1 MIRRLAEAREWRGD
15 RTVSAAA
22 ARVGEFAQIQT
33 TTPEY
38 FSMTTVRLLGA
49 CLILGTSSLS
59 AQRGAT
65 APAEVV
71 HADRLKHLGDSLT
84 PGASRTAQIGRGPN
98 FTYAITHRDTSGG
111 LERHEAWTDILVILT
126 GSATILSGGVQQG
139 AKESS
144 PGEWR
149 GGTAAG
155 ATKQAMRAG
164 DVVTT
169 PAGTPHQ
176 MLLAPGERITYI
188 AFKVAATPTRSP

>member
-1 MIRRLAEAREWRGD
+1 MRANQLLVMILLATAG
-15 RTVSAAA
+15 
-22 ARVGEFAQIQT
+22 
-33 TTPEY
+33 P
-38 FSMTTVRLLGA
+38 
-49 CLILGTSSLS
+49 LS

-71 HADRLKHLGDSLT
+71 HAQRLKQLGDSLT

-111 LERHEAWTDILVILT
+111 LERHEAWTDILVIET
-126 GSATILSGGVQQG
+126 GSATILSGGVQEG
-139 AKESS
+139 ATESS

-149 GGTAAG
+149 GGTARG
-155 ATKQAMRAG
+155 ATRQAIRAG

-176 MLLAPGERITYI
+176 MLLAPGEKITYI
-188 AFKVAATPTRSP
+188 AFKVAAPPK

>member
-1 MIRRLAEAREWRGD
+1 MPIRSTISALLLATAS
-15 RTVSAAA
+15 V
-22 ARVGEFAQIQT
+22 
-33 TTPEY
+33 
-38 FSMTTVRLLGA
+38 LH
-49 CLILGTSSLS
+49 

-71 HADRLKHLGDSLT
+71 HAARLKQLGDSLT
-84 PGASRTAQIGRGPN
+84 PGASKTAQIGRGPN

-111 LERHEAWTDILVILT
+111 LERHDAWTDILVIET
-126 GSATILSGGVQQG
+126 GSATILSGGVQEG
-139 AKESS
+139 ATESS

-149 GGTAAG
+149 GGTARG
-155 ATKQAMRAG
+155 ATKQAIRAG

-188 AFKVAATPTRSP
+188 AFKVAAPR

>member
-1 MIRRLAEAREWRGD
+1 MRVHRSLLVALCA
-15 RTVSAAA
+15 SA
-22 ARVGEFAQIQT
+22 
-33 TTPEY
+33 
-38 FSMTTVRLLGA
+38 
-49 CLILGTSSLS
+49 SSLS

-71 HADRLKHLGDSLT
+71 HAQRLKQLGDSLT

-111 LERHEAWTDILVILT
+111 LERHDAWSDILVIET
-126 GSATILSGGVQQG
+126 GSATILSGGVQEG
-139 AKESS
+139 ATESS

-149 GGTAAG
+149 GGTARG
-155 ATKQAMRAG
+155 ATRQTIRAG

-176 MLLAPGERITYI
+176 MLLAPGEKITYI
-188 AFKVAATPTRSP
+188 AFKVAAPPK

>member
-1 MIRRLAEAREWRGD
+1 MTLA
-15 RTVSAAA
+15 
-22 ARVGEFAQIQT
+22 
-33 TTPEY
+33 
-38 FSMTTVRLLGA
+38 RLLA
-49 CLILGTSSLS
+49 ASLLVATSPLS

-71 HADRLKHLGDSLT
+71 HAARLRHLGDSLT

-98 FTYAITHRDTSGG
+98 FTYALTHRDTSGG
-111 LERHEAWTDILVILT
+111 LERHDAWTDILVIET
-126 GSATILSGGVQQG
+126 GSATILSGGVQEG

-149 GGTAAG
+149 GGTARG
-155 ATKQAMRAG
+155 ATKQAIRAG

-188 AFKVAATPTRSP
+188 AFKVAAPPAAPRP

>member
-1 MIRRLAEAREWRGD
+1 MRTGRLIVVLLLSS
-15 RTVSAAA
+15 TSV
-22 ARVGEFAQIQT
+22 VG
-33 TTPEY
+33 
-38 FSMTTVRLLGA
+38 
-49 CLILGTSSLS
+49 
-59 AQRGAT
+59 AQRGAQ

-71 HADRLKHLGDSLT
+71 RAQRLKQLGDSLT

-111 LERHEAWTDILVILT
+111 LERHDAWTDILVIET
-126 GSATILSGGVQQG
+126 GSATILSGGVQEG
-139 AKESS
+139 ATESS

-149 GGTAAG
+149 GGTARG
-155 ATKQAMRAG
+155 ATKQVIRAG

-188 AFKVAATPTRSP
+188 AFKVAAPR